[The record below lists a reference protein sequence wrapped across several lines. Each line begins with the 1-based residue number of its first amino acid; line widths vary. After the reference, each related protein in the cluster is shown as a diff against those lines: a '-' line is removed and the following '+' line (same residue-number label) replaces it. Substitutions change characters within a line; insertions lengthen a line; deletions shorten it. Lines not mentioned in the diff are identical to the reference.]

1 MSRKL
6 RIAAAQLGAINLA
19 DTRPA
24 VVKRLLALLQEA
36 ASMGAKFV
44 VFPELAF
51 TSAHA
56 REAGALPRHH
66 GDPFDRALI
75 AQARTDGLV
84 LVTADPA
91 LQAYLALDPKGPP
104 RSAYELGAELFGR
117 HQGPADLAQGRKRAL
132 ADVWAERQAR
142 RG

>member
-1 MSRKL
+1 MTITIKL
-6 RIAAAQLGAINLA
+6 
-19 DTRPA
+19 
-24 VVKRLLALLQEA
+24 
-36 ASMGAKFV
+36 
-44 VFPELAF
+44 
-51 TSAHA
+51 
-56 REAGALPRHH
+56 EAGLEEQLRQ
-66 GDPFDRALI
+66 RAS
-75 AQARTDGLV
+75 ATGCSTSEVVRT
-84 LVTADPA
+84 A